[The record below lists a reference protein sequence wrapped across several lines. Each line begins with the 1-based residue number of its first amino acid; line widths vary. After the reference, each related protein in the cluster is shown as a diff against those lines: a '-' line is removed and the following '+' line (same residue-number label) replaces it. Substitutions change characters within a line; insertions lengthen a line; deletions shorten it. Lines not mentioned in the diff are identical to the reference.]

1 MDDMTIQN
9 PPYVVFTSHYR
20 NQKIG
25 KAFADGCGGV
35 IISVEN
41 FMSSPNKTSI
51 ATYGILRGSGEC
63 IKEAENFWYIDHGYF
78 KRSTCL
84 DRCEGYFRVVKNA
97 LWHDGSGDHTWDRF
111 NNLQIGLK
119 DWRKNGDHVVVVP
132 PSGYMGGFFLGL
144 ENWLNDVLVSIKQYT
159 DRPVVVSD
167 RHNLPISE
175 VLKNAWVV
183 VTDHSNAAIDAMI
196 EGVPAIMTNP
206 SRKLGSIEE
215 IENPPMSR
223 DIFRNLA
230 NCQWT
235 LEEMRSGQAWGE
247 LNA

>member
-1 MDDMTIQN
+1 M
-9 PPYVVFTSHYR
+9 
-20 NQKIG
+20 
-25 KAFADGCGGV
+25 
-35 IISVEN
+35 
-41 FMSSPNKTSI
+41 
-51 ATYGILRGSGEC
+51 
-63 IKEAENFWYIDHGYF
+63 
-78 KRSTCL
+78 
-84 DRCEGYFRVVKNA
+84 
-97 LWHDGSGDHTWDRF
+97 
-111 NNLQIGLK
+111 
-119 DWRKNGDHVVVVP
+119 
-132 PSGYMGGFFLGL
+132 

-206 SRKLGSIEE
+206 SRKWGSLEE

-235 LEEMRSGQAWGE
+235 LEEMRKGQAWE
-247 LNA
+247 TLRAL